1 MTAFRPYFAAAS
13 GGGIRAYRNYARSIV
28 FNRNAAQ
35 MNNEEDDDDISDSGE
50 LYIYAKG
57 RDIYTVSTLKED
69 ISIQIINAAGAT
81 LTTYTLEPGKT
92 IITPVTAPGTYIV
105 NKKKLFIK

>member
-1 MTAFRPYFAAAS
+1 
-13 GGGIRAYRNYARSIV
+13 
-28 FNRNAAQ
+28 
-35 MNNEEDDDDISDSGE
+35 MNNDEDDDDISDSGE

>member
-1 MTAFRPYFAAAS
+1 MEPDEDVLGREK
-13 GGGIRAYRNYARSIV
+13 GILEIFVRGRNIHT
-28 FNRNAAQ
+28 
-35 MNNEEDDDDISDSGE
+35 ISH
-50 LYIYAKG
+50 
-57 RDIYTVSTLKED
+57 LKEN